1 LLADS
6 DHDKVILLT
15 RRPLALSA
23 NPKLEQK
30 ITDFENLA
38 SLKVGAVET
47 IFCALGTTIKKAG
60 SQAAFRHVDFEIPL
74 AVAKLGLQSGARQF
88 VLVSSVGA
96 SADSSNF
103 YLRTKGELE
112 RELQGLPF
120 AALHIFRPSFLVGQR
135 EEVRVGERLA
145 IPAARALQFLMAG
158 PLRRYRSIQA
168 ESVGRA
174 MVAAANSGKS
184 GSNVYE
190 YDQIVKLAAG

>member
-1 LLADS
+1 
-6 DHDKVILLT
+6 
-15 RRPLALSA
+15 
-23 NPKLEQK
+23 
-30 ITDFENLA
+30 
-38 SLKVGAVET
+38 
-47 IFCALGTTIKKAG
+47 
-60 SQAAFRHVDFEIPL
+60 VDFEIPL